1 MQFDSVPHFEEP
13 ERINPVC
20 PSEQLATEVYSTAL
34 DHLVIACVDAV
45 LTHRQQVLLA
55 KRNRYPHPS
64 WWIIGGRMRAGESPQ
79 AAISRQV
86 ASETKLAF
94 HPDRF
99 TFVGVY
105 STCFAFRH
113 QPPQHHGSHTLN
125 LTYQIELIASEKA
138 QLQLHQDEH
147 ETWEWVNVDRLSS
160 LLNSSHAMDQ
170 ALLQILQNCAEI
182 G

>member
-1 MQFDSVPHFEEP
+1 MQFGSVPHFEEP

-20 PSEQLATEVYSTAL
+20 PHDQLAIEVYSAAL

-45 LTHRQQVLLA
+45 LTCEQQILLA

-64 WWIIGGRMRAGESPQ
+64 WWIIGGRMSAGESPQ
-79 AAISRQV
+79 AAICRKV
-86 ASETKLAF
+86 ANETKLDF
-94 HPDRF
+94 QPDRF

-125 LTYQIELIASEKA
+125 LTYQIELTASEKA
-138 QLQLHQDEH
+138 QLQLQQDEH
-147 ETWEWVNVDRLSS
+147 ETWAWVNFDRLPVLLSS
-160 LLNSSHAMDQ
+160 NQFMDR
-170 ALLQILQNCAEI
+170 ALLQILQNCVER